1 MSGARRT
8 LAGTILFAVVA
19 LGGVLPHVCAS
30 TLDDA
35 QHLFDRG
42 QYSQAADLLS
52 AAIAKAPDEPQF
64 HYLLG
69 RSYFEM
75 ADYSRSITS
84 LERAVALANAN
95 SQYHDWLGKAYGLKA
110 EETQGIM
117 FWTALS
123 YARKAH
129 HEFELAVQ
137 YDPTNLVA
145 QRDLIQ
151 YLTNAPSFASG
162 GDDKAL
168 AQIDALSKVDPTEA
182 ELAHAQYWVYKKN
195 FDEAEKL
202 YKTILNEKPKRVGV
216 YLEVAEY
223 FRDREDGA
231 DMETAVEGA
240 MKADASDRR
249 MNYYRGVADV
259 LGKQR
264 AAEAEQLLRN
274 YLATMPGNSEAPSLA
289 SAHEWLGRLFEQ
301 ENRNTEAAQE
311 YKAAIGL
318 DSHDK
323 SAREG
328 LRRVEKK

>member
-1 MSGARRT
+1 MRGGWRT
-8 LAGTILFAVVA
+8 LAAVILSA
-19 LGGVLPHVCAS
+19 LTALAGAQPPARAS

-35 QHLFDRG
+35 QSLFDRG

-52 AAIAKAPDEPQF
+52 AAIAKSPDQPQF

-84 LERAVALANAN
+84 LEKAVALANAN

-117 FWTALS
+117 FWVALS

-129 HEFELAVQ
+129 HEFEVAVQ

-151 YLTNAPSFASG
+151 YLTNAPAFAG
-162 GDDKAL
+162 GGEDKAL
-168 AQIDALSKVDPTEA
+168 AQIDALSKVDPREA
-182 ELAHAQYWVYKKN
+182 DLAHAQYWVYKKN
-195 FDEAEKL
+195 FDEADKL
-202 YKTILNEKPKRVGV
+202 YKTILSEKPKRVGV

-240 MKADASDRR
+240 MKADPSDRR
-249 MNYYRGVADV
+249 MSYYRGVADV

-274 YLATMPGNSEAPSLA
+274 YLATMPQNSEAPSLA
-289 SAHEWLGRLFEQ
+289 SAHVWLGRLFEQ

-311 YKAAIGL
+311 YKAALGL
-318 DSHDK
+318 DPHERD
-323 SAREG
+323 ARDG
-328 LRRVEKK
+328 LRRVQKK